1 MNKVVL
7 VTGSSKGIGR
17 AIIKEFS
24 KNGYDVVINYN
35 TSYLEAKT
43 LEEEIKIYN
52 VKVLLIKCDVG
63 VESEVKE
70 MFDKVIKEMGRI
82 DVVINNAG
90 IAIDTMF
97 IDKSIDN
104 FKKILDTNLIGTF
117 LVSKIPN
124 RHCCLTISCS

>member
-117 LVSKIPN
+117 
-124 RHCCLTISCS
+124 

>member
-52 VKVLLIKCDVG
+52 VKVLLIKRKNEPYKDMWALVGGALYNNEDVEEG
-63 VESEVKE
+63 MLWKR
-70 MFDKVIKEMGRI
+70 KKLL
-82 DVVINNAG
+82 
-90 IAIDTMF
+90 
-97 IDKSIDN
+97 
-104 FKKILDTNLIGTF
+104 FKRPNL
-117 LVSKIPN
+117 L
-124 RHCCLTISCS
+124 